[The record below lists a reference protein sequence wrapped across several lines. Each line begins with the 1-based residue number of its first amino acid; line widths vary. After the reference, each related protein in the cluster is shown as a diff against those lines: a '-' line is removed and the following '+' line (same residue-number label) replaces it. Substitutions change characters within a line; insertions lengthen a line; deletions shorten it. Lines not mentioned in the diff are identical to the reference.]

1 VSTVARRLSF
11 VGFSSALAVLLAATL
26 ATRGSTPEPQ
36 AQDSTDANV
45 PKGQTYLGSKQCASC
60 HFEQFLS
67 WRKTKHTEGFDILPA
82 KYKKDASC
90 LKCHSTGYGEPT
102 GYTDGNTALAGTTC
116 EACHGPGSKHAE
128 IAKPFAKKKNLT
140 KEEEAQAR
148 GSIYKILPDVACLH
162 CHEAQQ
168 HKEHPPY
175 DKS

>member
-1 VSTVARRLSF
+1 MSTVVRRLSI
-11 VGFSSALAVLLAATL
+11 LAVSGVVVILLAIAL
-26 ATRGSTPEPQ
+26 DTRGSTAEPQ
-36 AQDSTDANV
+36 AQESTDANV

-60 HFEQFLS
+60 HFDQFLT
-67 WRKTKHTEGFDILPA
+67 WRKTKHAQGFDILPA

-90 LKCHSTGYGEPT
+90 LKCHSTGFGEAT
-102 GYTDGNTALAGTTC
+102 GYKDGNSALAGTTC

-128 IAKPFAKKKNLT
+128 VAKPFAKKKELT
-140 KEEEAQAR
+140 KEEEALAR

-175 DKS
+175 DKN